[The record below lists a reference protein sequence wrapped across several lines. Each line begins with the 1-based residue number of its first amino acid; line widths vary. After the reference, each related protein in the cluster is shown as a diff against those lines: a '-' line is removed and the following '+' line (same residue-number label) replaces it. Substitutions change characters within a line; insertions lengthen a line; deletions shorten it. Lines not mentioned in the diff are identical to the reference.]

1 MMTIAEAR
9 IIEAILNPEH
19 NSEHRVSELR
29 SLARD
34 ALNHFKER
42 AEMKVS
48 DLKAKL
54 ELADVRDAQR
64 KEALED
70 AKLVIAELED
80 RERELEARID
90 RGELFPETPEVLER
104 ALMIRG
110 QSEFEVRLRNIY
122 RSMEAMSPFQE
133 KDGAFAVCVF
143 IEMLKAGISADQLI
157 SRMTRV

>member
-19 NSEHRVSELR
+19 NSEHRAEELR

-34 ALNHFKER
+34 ALAHFKER

-48 DLKAKL
+48 DLKARL

-70 AKLVIAELED
+70 AKLELA
-80 RERELEARID
+80 ELEARID
-90 RGELFPETPEVLER
+90 RGELFPETPQVLER
-104 ALMIRG
+104 ALIIRG
-110 QSEFEVRLRNIY
+110 QSECEVRLRNIY
-122 RSMEAMSPFQE
+122 RSMEAMAPFQE
-133 KDGAFAVCVF
+133 EDGAFAVCVF
-143 IEMLKAGISADQLI
+143 IEMLKAGVSADQLI